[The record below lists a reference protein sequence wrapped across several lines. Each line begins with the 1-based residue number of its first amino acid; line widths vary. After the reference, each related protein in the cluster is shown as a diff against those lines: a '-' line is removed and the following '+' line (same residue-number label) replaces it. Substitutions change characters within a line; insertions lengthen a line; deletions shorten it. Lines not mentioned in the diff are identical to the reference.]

1 MVKKKFRPPF
11 LDELIKNRGESRY
24 AKLLY
29 VAVALLALL
38 GARLFYMQIVE
49 GADYKEQADGN
60 RIRQVSVQAA
70 RGVMYDRNGVILAGS
85 RPAYSVVIAAENRKQ
100 VLQGEEL
107 QRLSGML
114 KITPADLEA
123 KIKKQGNAFGPVYL
137 ANDVGLDVVTQIEER
152 KSEFPGIEIEMQ
164 PVRVYPFQ
172 EAGAQVLG
180 YVGDA
185 GPDDK
190 MPDGRTYP
198 SGTLIG
204 RAGLEREYN
213 EYLMGQN
220 GSRRAEVDATGQIV
234 RYFNDV
240 PAAAGHNIRLTLDAR
255 LQEATEKAIIEQIQ
269 ILNRSHMYPTGVSAV
284 AIDPNSGAVLAMV
297 NWPSF
302 NPNEFSRGI
311 TASEWN
317 SIIQNPNHPM
327 QDRAISAM
335 YPPGSTFKVVTGA
348 AGLENKVITPEEQI
362 FDNGRHWLID
372 KRNAGGEAF
381 GWINFY
387 GAVAKSDNVYFYEV
401 GRRLGI
407 DKISAMARSFGL
419 GQKTG
424 IDLEGESE
432 GNVASEE
439 YKRKVF
445 NQDWYLG
452 ETFDAAI
459 GQSYTLATPLQMAMI
474 YASIANGGFR
484 FQPYLVNRVDDL
496 DGNPLKIFSPKKLG
510 TLPVSKANL
519 DVIRTALRGVMER
532 GGTGGDLFGSY
543 PVALAGK
550 SGTAETGGLD
560 NGWFVAYGPYDK
572 PEIVVLAMF
581 EHSGY
586 GADSSAPVVK
596 KILDCYF
603 HLGEYAKPASSRN
616 QAGSR

>member
-190 MPDGRTYP
+190 MPDGRAYP

-452 ETFDAAI
+452 RDI
-459 GQSYTLATPLQMAMI
+459 
-474 YASIANGGFR
+474 
-484 FQPYLVNRVDDL
+484 
-496 DGNPLKIFSPKKLG
+496 
-510 TLPVSKANL
+510 
-519 DVIRTALRGVMER
+519 
-532 GGTGGDLFGSY
+532 
-543 PVALAGK
+543 
-550 SGTAETGGLD
+550 
-560 NGWFVAYGPYDK
+560 
-572 PEIVVLAMF
+572 
-581 EHSGY
+581 
-586 GADSSAPVVK
+586 
-596 KILDCYF
+596 
-603 HLGEYAKPASSRN
+603 
-616 QAGSR
+616 